1 MIVLRSLSLN
11 TAHQAVNVKIILI
24 IASAFGLANALEN
37 TGTFFSISKYGNS
50 VLSLILIHYNV

>member
-37 TGTFFSISKYGNS
+37 TGTSIYGNPGC
-50 VLSLILIHYNV
+50 LY